1 MTTNRRLLEFKEHMC
16 FIYAGATPVLPRD
29 LSFCCLEFAGL
40 VRYGNNSKGRSCH
53 FVIYM

>member
-1 MTTNRRLLEFKEHMC
+1 MC
-16 FIYAGATPVLPRD
+16 YIYAGHAPVLPRD